1 MNVSS
6 YIFQSPYH
14 SQMQIGRPDTSAAN
28 QQNAAK
34 EALNTPNPTLEKAQ
48 NFQASQTK
56 EVKPT
61 IQDAPLLDTY
71 A

>member
-1 MNVSS
+1 MDVSS

-14 SQMQIGRPDTSAAN
+14 SQMQIGRPDTSATKQENAT
-28 QQNAAK
+28 QNALK
-34 EALNTPNPTLEKAQ
+34 TPNPTIEKAQ
-48 NFQASQTK
+48 SFQASQTQ

-61 IQDAPLLDTY
+61 VQDAPLLDTY